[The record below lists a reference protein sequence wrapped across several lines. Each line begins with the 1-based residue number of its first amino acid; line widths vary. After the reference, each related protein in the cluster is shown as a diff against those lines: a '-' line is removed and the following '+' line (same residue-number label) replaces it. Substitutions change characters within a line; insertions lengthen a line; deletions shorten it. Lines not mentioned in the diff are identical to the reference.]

1 MKKYLAAGLAVVV
14 LFLGLAVNQV
24 SMAEQQAMPEATVK
38 NFYTWFIKHLSED
51 KVYPLMDK
59 DIYRYVAPSTVD
71 VLRSDYK
78 ENRFAER
85 AEYFTNVQD
94 FDEKDWTD
102 HMHIQPAIMLDD
114 VALVVV
120 TFGSASTRKINVVF
134 LRKID
139 GVWKITKVTDTA
151 DYQ

>member
-1 MKKYLAAGLAVVV
+1 MKKYFAVFAMLFIFAFNQAARA
-14 LFLGLAVNQV
+14 AAPQ
-24 SMAEQQAMPEATVK
+24 STPELTTKA
-38 NFYTWFIKHLSED
+38 FYTWFIKRLSED
-51 KVYPLMDK
+51 KGYPVMDK
-59 DIYRYVAPSTVD
+59 DIYRYVAPATVE

-102 HMHIQPAIMLDD
+102 HIFIRPAMMLDD
-114 VALVVV
+114 VALVAV

-134 LRKID
+134 LRNLD
-139 GVWKITKVTDTA
+139 GIWKITKVVDTG